1 MIHFCIYMF
10 FLGIIDFVYQK
21 RKFMQKMRM
30 TKYEVKKVVTIKKT
44 VKIQVSLRLIAKF
57 IVDVTAK
64 EKKVY
69 YKYVNLQTSS
79 HKVNIHDV
87 NDIMDNILIELDD
100 IILREGNTNTPTEKI
115 GKSGWKLHR
124 YFNLTVDF
132 FPG

>member
-1 MIHFCIYMF
+1 MSWISWNDGEF
-10 FLGIIDFVYQK
+10 K
-21 RKFMQKMRM
+21 
-30 TKYEVKKVVTIKKT
+30 TKAIEWGKKVVTIKKT

-69 YKYVNLQTSS
+69 YKYVNIQTSS

-100 IILREGNTNTPTEKI
+100 IILREGNTNKPTEKN
-115 GKSGWKLHR
+115 R
-124 YFNLTVDF
+124 
-132 FPG
+132 